1 MKQTQRLLMTLF
13 ATGILLALLLVV
25 LYETDILEPGTMA
38 GKTQEEFVTMTMME
52 LLSLAGAFLGLR
64 MFMFGKIHQAL
75 VTQKAPALLKFG
87 VLRLVIIETPM
98 VANTLFYYIYMK
110 PTFGY
115 LAIILALCLPFVVPT
130 MWRCE
135 AETTEE
141 EA

>member
-1 MKQTQRLLMTLF
+1 MTLF
-13 ATGILLALLLVV
+13 AAGILLALLLVV
-25 LYETDILEPGTMA
+25 LYETDIMEQGTMA
-38 GKTQEEFVTMTMME
+38 GKTQEEFVTMTTME

-64 MFMFGKIHQAL
+64 MFKFGKIHQAL

-87 VLRLVIIETPM
+87 VLRLVILETPM
-98 VANTLFYYIYMK
+98 VANTLFYYMYVK

-130 MWRCE
+130 MGRCE

-141 EA
+141 ETTEKEA